1 MEFFESPVF
10 TKLIQKLIN
19 NEEYHL
25 LQLQLSV
32 RPESGDITKGSGGIH
47 ELRWA
52 GSGRGKRGGI
62 RVIYYYFTADEQIY
76 MLYAYPK
83 NLSSINKYGYRKST
97 LPRRDPRGRRGKGT
111 QSVSG
116 G

>member
-1 MEFFESPVF
+1 M
-10 TKLIQKLIN
+10 KLIQKLIN

-32 RPESGDITKGSGGIH
+32 RPESGDIIKGSGGIH

-83 NLSSINKYGYRKST
+83 SKKDDLIVDQLKQLKQLVEEQLS
-97 LPRRDPRGRRGKGT
+97 
-111 QSVSG
+111 
-116 G
+116 